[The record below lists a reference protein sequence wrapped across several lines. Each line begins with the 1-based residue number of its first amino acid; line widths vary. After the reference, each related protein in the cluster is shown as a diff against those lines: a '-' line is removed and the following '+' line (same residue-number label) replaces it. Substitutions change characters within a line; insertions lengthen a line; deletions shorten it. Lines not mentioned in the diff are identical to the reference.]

1 MLLQF
6 LRHQVGVQRA
16 WAIPWQHRRLSTA
29 VTLRPYQQQCID
41 ECVGALA
48 TGALRIGVSL
58 PTGSG
63 KTTVFISLL
72 SRLPQIN
79 GHGKKA
85 LIIVNSIEL
94 ARQSAEQVVRL
105 FPHWSVEIEQGA
117 KHVASGR
124 ADITIATYQ
133 TLIQPER
140 IKKFKPAVLK
150 GIIIDE
156 AHHAAAPSYRRILS
170 HFDAGIPHPEALP
183 TAADPDHKIPII
195 GFSAT
200 FSRHDGLKL
209 GVVFDKIVYHKDF
222 LTMIKDQWLCPVRF
236 TTTKADM
243 NLDDVTVNSRNG
255 DFNATSLAHVV
266 NTETINTLVVQT
278 WLEKA
283 AIRKSTL
290 VFCVNVAHVHSLTQA
305 FRQFGIDARYL
316 YAKTPAP
323 ERKALIAAFKA
334 GNFPVLINCAILTEG
349 ADIPNIDCVMVVR
362 PTRSRNLFAQM
373 IGRGMRLSPETGKED
388 CRIIDFVDSNTRI
401 SGVIST
407 PSLFGLDPDEIDIND
422 ESLESMER
430 RVNDAN
436 TSYGYAAENVP
447 KPETVTY
454 VDYNDPL
461 SFLKLPS
468 DSPNVRNLSNNAW
481 IAIGKEK
488 FILECLGKGYIKIE
502 LVKEDDAEPYW
513 KAMFTPAG
521 LDKTTAYQLKISPF
535 MRARNVCKSS
545 SLDEAIKACDTYA
558 KAKAVRGPMA
568 KGLLRSAQWRKTPAT
583 DSQKVIVA
591 KRYKLPAEEIDSNAD
606 NLVALRISKMTKG
619 EAADTITRLKHGA
632 LALHTKRMKEAK
644 KAQKNYDKEVQ
655 RRLRETVI
663 VGQLSGSPLAS

>member
-6 LRHQVGVQRA
+6 LRRQVGIPHR
-16 WAIPWQHRRLSTA
+16 WAVPWHHRRHSTA
-29 VTLRPYQQQCID
+29 ITLRPYQQQCID
-41 ECVGALA
+41 ECVDALA
-48 TGALRIGVSL
+48 TGASRIGVSL

-79 GHGKKA
+79 KHGKRA
-85 LIIVNSIEL
+85 LIIVNSVEL

-124 ADITIATYQ
+124 ADVTIATYQ

-140 IKKFKPAVLK
+140 IKKFKPAALK
-150 GIIIDE
+150 AIIIDE

-170 HFDAGIPHPEALP
+170 HFDANIPHPEALP
-183 TAADPDHKIPII
+183 TAADPGHKIPIV

-209 GVVFDKIVYHKDF
+209 GVVFDRIVYHKDF

-243 NLDDVTVNSRNG
+243 NLDDVTVNSRSG

-283 AIRKSTL
+283 ATRKSTL

-305 FRQFGIDARYL
+305 FRQFGIDARYV

-323 ERKALIAAFKA
+323 ERKALVAAFKA
-334 GNFPVLINCAILTEG
+334 GKFQVLVNCAILTEG

-388 CRIIDFVDSNTRI
+388 CRIIDLVDSNTRVA
-401 SGVIST
+401 GVIST
-407 PSLFGLDPDEIDIND
+407 PSLFGLDPNEIDIND
-422 ESLESMER
+422 ESLESMR
-430 RVNDAN
+430 RRIDDTNP
-436 TSYGYAAENVP
+436 SFGYAAEDVP
-447 KPETVTY
+447 EPENVTY
-454 VDYNDPL
+454 TDYNDPL

-468 DSPNVRNLSNNAW
+468 DTPHIRTLSSNAW
-481 IAIGKEK
+481 IAIGEEK

-502 LVKEDDAEPYW
+502 LVKDDAENEPYW
-513 KAMFTPAG
+513 KATFTPAG
-521 LDKTTAYQLKISPF
+521 MDKTTAYQLKINPF
-535 MRARNVCKSS
+535 MRARKVCQAP

-558 KAKAVRGPMA
+558 KAKAVRGPMV
-568 KGLLRSAQWRKTPAT
+568 KGLLRNARWRKTPAT
-583 DSQKVIVA
+583 DSQKAIVA
-591 KRYKLPAEEIDSNAD
+591 KRYKLSAEDICDSNATD
-606 NLVALRISKMTKG
+606 PMALRISKMTKG

-655 RRLRETVI
+655 RRLRETVM
-663 VGQLSGSPLAS
+663 VGQLSGR